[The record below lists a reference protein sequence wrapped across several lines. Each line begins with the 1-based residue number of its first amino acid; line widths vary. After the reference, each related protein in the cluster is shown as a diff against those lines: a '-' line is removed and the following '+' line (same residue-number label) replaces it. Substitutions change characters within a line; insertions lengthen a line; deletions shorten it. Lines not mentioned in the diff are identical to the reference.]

1 MDEPAR
7 DLVRASG
14 ALTFH
19 QRIHTLLILRGIA
32 RLQRNCT
39 VWAIAILAVLS
50 FTSMLITAGKQNEK
64 HKCVSA
70 GFRPIIS
77 NNLAQTSPKGRR
89 QRR

>member
-39 VWAIAILAVLS
+39 VWAIAILAVLTF
-50 FTSMLITAGKQNEK
+50 FTMIVAAGKQHEK
-64 HKCVSA
+64 SNSVSA
-70 GFRPIIS
+70 DFRPNIPH
-77 NNLAQTSPKGRR
+77 NLRHSKQGGS
-89 QRR
+89 QW